1 MATESTESSLR
12 PMHFEI
18 SNVKRQ
24 KRGGE
29 GGGER
34 KMISDSQYLLWH
46 CSANKEKCTQH
57 KKQSNFETIHATFY
71 STNFNYITTV

>member
-18 SNVKRQ
+18 GNVKRQ

-29 GGGER
+29 GGGREGNDFR
-34 KMISDSQYLLWH
+34 
-46 CSANKEKCTQH
+46 
-57 KKQSNFETIHATFY
+57 QSVPSLALFIE
-71 STNFNYITTV
+71 